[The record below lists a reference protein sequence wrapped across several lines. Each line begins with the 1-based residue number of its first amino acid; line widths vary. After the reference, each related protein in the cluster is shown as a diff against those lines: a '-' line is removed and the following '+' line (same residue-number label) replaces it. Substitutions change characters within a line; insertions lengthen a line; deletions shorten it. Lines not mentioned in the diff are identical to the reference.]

1 METDSS
7 RRLKMAS
14 GKYIAEKGK
23 LAANVLFQI
32 CLNENKIKLNSM
44 QTRSSR
50 SQVFSFGVV
59 NVDDKHMKQRF
70 KRDLRG

>member
-1 METDSS
+1 MYYF
-7 RRLKMAS
+7 K
-14 GKYIAEKGK
+14 
-23 LAANVLFQI
+23 

-50 SQVFSFGVV
+50 TQVFSFGVV
-59 NVDDKHMKQRF
+59 NADDEHMKQSF